1 MTLSKFKQSLLM
13 GAALILSACSGDASD
28 KASEKVNSEAAD
40 AVAKV
45 GDKMKE
51 KPYTM
56 INYDTPGQTDEDHLY
71 LEEVLGEK
79 ALDEV
84 KGWNK
89 STLDRLMADPRF
101 EEMQAQALEILNS
114 KDKIPYVS
122 YRGGEVHNFWQD
134 AENVRGVWRKSTL
147 DSYLGDA
154 TQWETVL
161 SFDKLSADEDKNW
174 VYKGNNCLSPNY
186 ELCIVNLSDG
196 GKDAVVRRE
205 FNAKTKSFV
214 EDGFVTDESKGTA
227 DWLDKDHMVIGVDFG
242 EGTMTD
248 SGYPMVA
255 KLWKRG
261 TPLTEAVELGRGE
274 QADVGYWPGVFELSD
289 GRREIVISRSMT
301 FYDSKVYWVPMQ
313 DGAPQTPVLFP
324 IPEKANLGSEFKGQV
339 MLSLNEDWRG
349 FKSGDLV
356 SFSID
361 DFMED
366 GEIKD
371 VHLVYSPDEK
381 SSLNGYGVTK
391 SKVLM
396 SVSRDVAA
404 TAYTFD
410 WDGEKWT
417 REALD
422 FPKNGAINIGATN
435 DKEDIAFVSTE
446 SFLTPDTLWTFNT
459 ETMEKAEAK
468 SLPSWFDASSMVA
481 EQFFAT
487 SKDGTKVPYFVVH
500 DKDIKMDGTNP
511 TLLYGY
517 GGFEISLNPSYSAT
531 RGKLWLE
538 RGGVYVLANIRGGGE
553 YGPKWHQA
561 GLKTERQR
569 IYDDF
574 IAVAESLIDK
584 GITSPA
590 HLGIEG
596 GSNGGLLTGVMY
608 TQRPDLF
615 NAAIVAVPLLDM
627 MRFHKMLAGAS
638 WMGEYGNPED
648 EVEGKFLRS
657 ISPYHNI
664 APDADY
670 PEVFFITSTKDDR
683 VHPAHARK
691 AAKRM
696 EDQGHDFL
704 YYENIDGGHSAAANL
719 KETAKR
725 LALQHVYLMQKLND
739 AQ

>member
-1 MTLSKFKQSLLM
+1 MKVSKLKMSLLA
-13 GAALILSACSGDASD
+13 GAAFLLSACGGEGMD
-28 KASEKVNSEAAD
+28 KAKEKATDN
-40 AVAKV
+40 AVKV
-45 GDKMKE
+45 ANKMKD
-51 KPYTM
+51 KAYTM
-56 INYDTPGQTDEDHLY
+56 VKYETPGQTDEDHLY

-84 KGWNK
+84 KGWNEA
-89 STLDRLMADPRF
+89 TLNRLMSDPRF
-101 EEMQAQALEILNS
+101 EDMQAQALEILNS

-134 AENVRGVWRKSTL
+134 ATHVRGIWRKSTM
-147 DSYLGDA
+147 DSYLGDN

-161 SFDKLSADEDKNW
+161 DFDKLAKDEDKNW
-174 VYKGNNCLSPNY
+174 VYKGNSCLEPDY
-186 ELCIVNLSDG
+186 ALCIVNLSDG
-196 GKDAVVRRE
+196 GKDAVIRRE
-205 FNAKTKSFV
+205 FNADTGEFV
-214 EDGFVTDESKGTA
+214 EGGFVTEESKGTA
-227 DWLDKDHMVIGVDFG
+227 SWLDKDHMVIGVDFG

-261 TPLTEAVELGRGE
+261 TPLSEAVELGRGE

-289 GRREIVISRSMT
+289 GRREIVISRSKT
-301 FYDSKVYWVPMQ
+301 FYDSETFWVPMK
-313 DGAPQTPVLFP
+313 DGQPGDLVKFPV
-324 IPEKANLGSEFKGQV
+324 PEKANIGSEFKGQV
-339 MLSLNEDWRG
+339 LLSLNEDWRG
-349 FKSGDLV
+349 YKSGDLV
-356 SFSID
+356 SFAID
-361 DFMED
+361 DFMDD

-371 VHLVYSPDEK
+371 INLVFSPDEK
-381 SSLNGYGVTK
+381 SSMNGYGVTK

-396 SVSRDVAA
+396 SISRDVAGS
-404 TAYTFD
+404 AYAFD
-410 WDGEKWT
+410 WDGEKWS

-422 FPKNGAINIGATN
+422 FPKNGSVNIGATN

-459 ETMEKAEAK
+459 ETMEKAKAK
-468 SLPSWFDASSMVA
+468 SLPSWFDASNMVA

-487 SKDGTKVPYFVVH
+487 STDGTQVPYFVVRA
-500 DKDIKMDGTNP
+500 KDTKMDGTNP

-531 RGKLWLE
+531 RGRLWLE

-561 GLKTERQR
+561 GLKTDRQR

-574 IAVAESLIDK
+574 ISVAESLIEK
-584 GITSPA
+584 GITSPV
-590 HLGIEG
+590 HLGVEG

-638 WMGEYGNPED
+638 WMGEYGNPDD
-648 EVEGKFLRS
+648 EKEGKFLRS

-664 APDADY
+664 RPEADY

-725 LALQHVYLMQKLND
+725 LALQHVYLMQKLKD
-739 AQ
+739 GE